1 MVFKLQS
8 LHINLQS
15 WKQCFYLL
23 HRTLSSINI
32 LNWFL
37 GFGTNKLRPGKLHPL
52 TLSPVWWCPVTRAVT
67 ALSSRAL
74 LTSRPRSGLFSVS
87 LIDWVVAGRSVLY
100 SYTDPDPIIST
111 TASLIHSTLN
121 MLTMERRKIFTYSPA
136 LWTEQREERSWARE
150 LGRKHEY
157 LRP

>member
-37 GFGTNKLRPGKLHPL
+37 GFGTNKLSPGKLHPH
-52 TLSPVWWCPVTRAVT
+52 TLSPVCWCRVYPGCYRIIISCSA
-67 ALSSRAL
+67 AL

-121 MLTMERRKIFTYSPA
+121 MPTMERRKIFTYSPA
-136 LWTEQREERSWARE
+136 LWTEQREERSWAASQ
-150 LGRKHEY
+150 
-157 LRP
+157 